1 MAFKVAESAM
11 QRELQSGLTGES
23 MTEYEQTSFPR
34 DCNVENPWHI
44 MDFSKF
50 IEYAASRPRLNSE
63 RFGYISD
70 KHFAPYYSI
79 KPMSP
84 CNIQY
89 DVIIKQEFLGD
100 ELGEGSGSRPGRS
113 LA

>member
-1 MAFKVAESAM
+1 MAYKVAQSAL
-11 QRELQSGLTGES
+11 QRDLQIGLTGES
-23 MTEYEQTSFPR
+23 LTKYEQTSFPR
-34 DCNVENPWHI
+34 DNNVENPWHI

-50 IEYAASRPRLNSE
+50 IEYAASRPRLTGE
-63 RFGYISD
+63 KFGYISD

-100 ELGEGSGSRPGRS
+100 ELGEGSRSRSGRS

>member
-1 MAFKVAESAM
+1 M

-23 MTEYEQTSFPR
+23 LTEYEQTSFPR
-34 DCNVENPWHI
+34 DSNVENPWHI

-50 IEYAASRPRLNSE
+50 IEYAASRPRLTGE
-63 RFGYISD
+63 KFGYISD

-100 ELGEGSGSRPGRS
+100 ELGEGYRSRPDRS
-113 LA
+113 LAWFEFIS